1 MTLENEL
8 IQVSAFALVV
18 GIILI
23 LLGVY
28 FFLPTR
34 TESVFIGYT
43 NVEKIKNVRKVT
55 ATYKGQEKVLNVY
68 VKEGN
73 NVEEIFD
80 EQKKLII
87 IEYNP
92 NNDKD
97 FDIFSGPPD
106 NVEGG
111 LLIFFGCMICLIG
124 LKWLWDYVQLKR
136 EQKLN
141 QS

>member
-8 IQVSAFALVV
+8 ISVSAFSLVV
-18 GIILI
+18 GIIFI
-23 LLGVY
+23 VLGVY
-28 FFLPTR
+28 SLPTR

-43 NVEKIKNVRKVT
+43 KVEKIKNVRNVT

-80 EQKKLII
+80 EQKKLIK

-97 FDIFSGPPD
+97 FDTFSGPPD
-106 NVEGG
+106 YVGGG
-111 LLIFFGCMICLIG
+111 LLIFFGSMMCLNG
-124 LKWLWDYVQLKR
+124 LNNLWEYVVQKKR
-136 EQKLN
+136 EKK
-141 QS
+141 

>member
-1 MTLENEL
+1 M
-8 IQVSAFALVV
+8 
-18 GIILI
+18 
-23 LLGVY
+23 
-28 FFLPTR
+28 
-34 TESVFIGYT
+34 
-43 NVEKIKNVRKVT
+43 EKIKNVRKVT

-73 NVEEIFD
+73 NVEEIFY
-80 EQKKLII
+80 EQKKLIK

-111 LLIFFGCMICLIG
+111 LLIFFGSMICLIG
-124 LKWLWDYVQLKR
+124 LNWLWGYVKLKR